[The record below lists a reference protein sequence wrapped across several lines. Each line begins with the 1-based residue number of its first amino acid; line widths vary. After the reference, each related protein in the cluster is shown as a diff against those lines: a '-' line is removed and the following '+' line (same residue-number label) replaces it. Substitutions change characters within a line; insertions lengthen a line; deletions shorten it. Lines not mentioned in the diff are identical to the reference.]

1 MRKLVLGVLGAT
13 ALVGASAANAVEF
26 VGSTLGCFGTG
37 CTPLSASSYNGLT
50 FNSGSFDQNTSA
62 GGFAGI
68 GSGNTDTLGLV
79 SQNGSLFN
87 YTGTAF
93 SLLVNFTAPA
103 GVTGG
108 TTYQAL
114 LTGDVSGANNGGVHF
129 SFTNPAQAFTFPGGT
144 FTLTVD
150 NFTVSGTD
158 VNTPITGFI
167 QAAVTGVPEPATWAM
182 MLLGFGGVGFAM
194 RRRRSSVLA
203 QIA

>member
-1 MRKLVLGVLGAT
+1 MRKLVFGILGAT

-26 VGSTLGCFGTG
+26 VGSTLGCFGSG
-37 CTPLSASSYNGLT
+37 CTPGTPATNTYNGLT
-50 FNSGSFDQNTSA
+50 FGSGSFDQNTSA

-68 GSGNTDTLGLV
+68 GSGNTDTLGFV

-93 SLLVNFTAPA
+93 SLLVNFTAPSGVSA
-103 GVTGG
+103 GSNF
-108 TTYQAL
+108 QAL

-129 SFTNPAQAFTFPGGT
+129 VFTNPTQSFTYPGGA

-158 VNTPITGFI
+158 INTPITGFI
-167 QAAVTGVPEPATWAM
+167 QAAAVPEPATWAL
-182 MLLGFGGVGFAM
+182 MLVGFGGIGFAM
-194 RRRRSSVLA
+194 RRRRRPVLA
-203 QIA
+203 QVA